1 MAKNEAKIKFSAET
15 KEFNDSIKKSNEKMS
30 ELRAEL
36 KLSETQFK
44 NSGNSIEALE
54 NKHEILSKQLSTAS
68 DKTEALSQKV
78 SKAVEL
84 FGENS
89 SEVSKLRTQLLNAQ
103 NAEEKLRQAVGNC
116 ADELEAQK
124 NAQREAESATGKL
137 TSTIKEQQTQLNKL
151 KDDYVEAVL
160 QYGETSDEA
169 KQLERAIND
178 LSGELKQSKTALS
191 NASDKA
197 DELDKSLDKVD
208 ESAEN
213 AGDGFTI
220 LGGAVADLA
229 SSAIQGAISK
239 ISEFTSYLAELP
251 EKTAELRNDMAT
263 LNTSFDN
270 ANMSTETATQ
280 TWKELYAVLGEDD
293 RAVETA
299 NHISK
304 MAKSQQD
311 LNEWVTITT
320 GIWGSY
326 QDSLPVEGLAEASNE
341 TVKTGQVTGVLAD
354 ALNWSSEASKMFSKY
369 MSEDVVTAEDAFNVA
384 LSECS
389 NEQERQKLIQDT
401 LLKLYGQSAETYRD
415 TAGAQM
421 EARDATAEQILA
433 EANLASSIEPVT
445 TAFTELKTEML
456 VGLQPAIETISE
468 GMLDMLGWMKEHP
481 VATKVIVAVV
491 GTLAVALGALT
502 AVIIGYTVAQW
513 AMNAAVLAN
522 PITWIVVA
530 IIAGIAAL
538 IAIIVLVIEYWD
550 EIVVAVKNA
559 CSSISEAWG
568 TFVDW
573 LNNNIVQPIANFFS
587 GLWEGIKNVFTAFV
601 DWFKANLQSV
611 ILFLMNPIAGLF
623 KYFYDNFEGFR
634 NVVDNVI
641 ESVKGFFVGLWDK
654 VKEVWD
660 GICNAVQVAIMF
672 VGSIISGAVQII
684 TLPFQFIWENCKQ
697 YVFSAWEWIKNAVS
711 TAINAVKNTITS
723 IMNAI
728 KSTWDS
734 VWNAIKNFVTPIM
747 NAIKSTITNVW
758 NSIKNTTSS
767 IFNAVKSTVTS
778 IWNGVKSAVTT
789 AVNAVKEKVTSIW
802 NGIKSVT
809 TSVFNSVKSTATS
822 VWNGIKS
829 SITSVVNGVKST
841 ISNVWNGIKSTTSS
855 VFNSVKSTATNVWNN
870 IKSAITKPIEEAKNK
885 IKGII
890 DTIKGF
896 FNNLKLSLPKIK
908 MPHFSIKGKFSL
920 DPPSVPKL
928 SIDWYKDGG
937 IMMKP
942 TIFGMNGNRLMAG
955 GEAGPEAILP
965 IDKLEGYVAGAIEK
979 TMQTAD
985 MTALANAVERLASRP
1000 NVIAI
1005 DGREVAVA
1013 TASHADNINGIR
1025 STFRSR
1031 GLVLE

>member
-1 MAKNEAKIKFSAET
+1 MAKNEAKIKFTAET
-15 KEFNDSIKKSNEKMS
+15 KGFNDSIKKSNEQMS

-54 NKHEILSKQLSTAS
+54 SKHEILSKQLSTAS

-78 SKAVEL
+78 NKAVEI
-84 FGENS
+84 FGENA
-89 SEVSKLRTQLLNAQ
+89 SEVSKLRTQLMNAQ

-116 ADELEAQK
+116 ADEIEAQK
-124 NAQREAESATGKL
+124 NAQREAESATGRL
-137 TSTIKEQQTQLNKL
+137 TSTIKEQQTQLDKL

-208 ESAEN
+208 ESAEK

-239 ISEFTSYLAELP
+239 VSEFVSYLGELP
-251 EKTAELRNDMAT
+251 EKTAEVRNDLAT

-270 ANMSTETATQ
+270 MGMSNETATE
-280 TWKELYAVLGEDD
+280 TWKDLYSVLGEDD

-311 LNEWVTITT
+311 LNDWVTITT

-354 ALNWSSEASKMFSKY
+354 ALNWSSEASQMFAKY
-369 MSEDVVTAEDAFNVA
+369 MNEDVVTAEDAFNVA

-389 NEQERQKLIQDT
+389 TEQERQQLIQDT
-401 LLKLYGQSAETYRD
+401 LLQLYGQSAETYRD

-445 TAFTELKTEML
+445 TAFAELKTEML
-456 VGLQPAIETISE
+456 VGLQPAIEKVSGAMVSALE
-468 GMLDMLGWMKEHP
+468 WAKEHP
-481 VATKVIVAVV
+481 VAMKLIAVVV
-491 GTLAVALGALT
+491 GTLAVALGVLTT
-502 AVIIGYTVAQW
+502 AVVGFTIAQW
-513 AMNAAVLAN
+513 AMNSAILAN
-522 PITWIVVA
+522 PITWIVVG
-530 IIAGIAAL
+530 IIAGITAL

-559 CSSISEAWG
+559 CASISQAWD
-568 TFVDW
+568 TFVAW
-573 LNNNIVQPIANFFS
+573 IGTNIVEPVKQFFS
-587 GLWEGIKNVFTAFV
+587 DLWAGISETATSLWESVKTAWNSFTTWIDTNIIQPVLGFFQGLWEG
-601 DWFKANLQSV
+601 
-611 ILFLMNPIAGLF
+611 
-623 KYFYDNFEGFR
+623 
-634 NVVDNVI
+634 
-641 ESVKGFFVGLWDK
+641 VKSAWDT
-654 VKEVWD
+654 
-660 GICNAVQVAIMF
+660 ICNVVQVAIMF
-672 VGSIISGAVQII
+672 IGSIISGAVQLIL
-684 TLPFQFIWENCKQ
+684 TPYRFIWENCKE
-697 YVFSAWEWIKNAVS
+697 YVFQAWEWIKNAVG
-711 TAINAVKNTITS
+711 TAINAVKTIITN
-723 IMNAI
+723 IMNGI
-728 KSTWDS
+728 KSTWNS
-734 VWNAIKNFVTPIM
+734 VWNAIKNFLTPII
-747 NAIKSTITNVW
+747 NTIKSTITNVW
-758 NSIKNTTSS
+758 NGIKNTTSS
-767 IFNAVKSTVTS
+767 VFNTVKSFVTS
-778 IWNGVKSAVTT
+778 VWNGVKNAITT
-789 AVNAVKEKVTSIW
+789 AVNAIKEKVTSIW

-809 TSVFNSVKSTATS
+809 SSVFNSVKSTATS

-829 SITSVVNGVKST
+829 AITSVVNGVKSK
-841 ISNVWNGIKSTTSS
+841 ISSVWNGIKSTTSS
-855 VFNSVKSTATNVWNN
+855 VFNSVKSTATSVWNGV
-870 IKSAITKPIEEAKNK
+870 KSAITKPIEEAKNK

-896 FNNLKLSLPKIK
+896 FSNLKLSLPKIK
-908 MPHFSIKGKFSL
+908 MPHFSIKGSFSL
-920 DPPSVPKL
+920 NPPSVPKL

-942 TIFGMNGNRLMAG
+942 TIFGMNGGRFMAG

-979 TMQTAD
+979 TMQIAD
-985 MTALANAVERLASRP
+985 VSALANAVERLASRP

-1005 DGREVAVA
+1005 DGRQVAVA